1 MTKSTKT
8 DQVDYEIGYQKP
20 PKANQFVK
28 GQSGNPSGRPKG
40 ARNWATVMHAAL
52 EEKVTI
58 TENNSQRKVSKLE
71 VATMQ
76 LVNKAA
82 AGDQNSIRL
91 LLQLVPGIEAIIN
104 STGATSLSNEQDQ
117 KVLAEMLQRLE
128 APATEVI
135 KADNAVNAEGG
146 SYE

>member
-40 ARNWATVMHAAL
+40 AR
-52 EEKVTI
+52 KVTI